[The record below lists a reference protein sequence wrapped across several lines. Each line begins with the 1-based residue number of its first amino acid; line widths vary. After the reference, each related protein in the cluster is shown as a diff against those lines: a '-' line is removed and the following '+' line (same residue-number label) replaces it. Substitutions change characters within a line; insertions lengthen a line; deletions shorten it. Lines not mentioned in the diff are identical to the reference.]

1 MSAFRLPMI
10 MTQWHRF
17 RSVIDRIEQTLAR
30 HTPGS
35 RADPSPVTIV
45 ADVFQIVLKLQPV
58 KWQSD
63 KA

>member
-1 MSAFRLPMI
+1 

-30 HTPGS
+30 HSPGS
-35 RADPSPVTIV
+35 RADPSLVTIV
-45 ADVFQIVLKLQPV
+45 ADVFQITLKLQPV
-58 KWQSD
+58 RWQSD